1 MLNED
6 NNQKCLYLMSSNAS
20 EEYILDTLE
29 TLALPSDAV
38 HHFRYQLK
46 WIDKNLKNE
55 LRIKGEEKN
64 SLFED
69 MQVIVSYLYQ
79 SYNENKTD
87 KEKWK
92 WNEIFPL
99 RTGILM
105 DAYKTGNEDDVDVAH
120 FYFKIKNYFYYK
132 NQDFTEIMKKNAEQ
146 NFGKDYAF
154 LNFHFY
160 EKYVANKKDNKSALH
175 KICQSNI
182 FEKFITAKD
191 NVEHH
196 PLSYF
201 IDNLKDADGNVVI
214 PQYNPN
220 CNKSFYELE
229 EGDCYY
235 LNLATYYPKEPKKF
249 RIELKFDKK
258 IISIPSNKLKI
269 KSRYNEES
277 FMFVS
282 SALEKDVLTFVRIK
296 TEIEENMKNNHMLK
310 LLKLDIT
317 LPIEIKRKKR
327 YRWIDAISEIGFGIG
342 TGLIA
347 FSAILGDK
355 WKVSYWWIVI
365 LFYVVWIVCKIKIK
379 LWRG

>member
-29 TLALPSDAV
+29 TLALPSGIV
-38 HHFRYQLK
+38 HHFRYELK
-46 WIDKNLKNE
+46 WIDNNLKSK
-55 LRIKGEEKN
+55 LRRKGEKKN
-64 SLFED
+64 SVFKD
-69 MQVIVSYLYQ
+69 MHVIVSYLYQ
-79 SYNENKTD
+79 SVNKTY
-87 KEKWK
+87 KNNWK
-92 WNEIFPL
+92 WHKIYPL
-99 RTGILM
+99 RTGVLM

-132 NQDFTEIMKKNAEQ
+132 NQNFTEIMKKNAEQ

-154 LNFHFY
+154 LNFPFY
-160 EKYVANKKDNKSALH
+160 EKYVANKEDNKSAIH

-182 FEKFITAKD
+182 IENFILAKKKKKCY
-191 NVEHH
+191 
-196 PLSYF
+196 PLFYF
-201 IDNLKDADGNVVI
+201 IDNLKDVNGNVI
-214 PQYNPN
+214 EPKYKPN
-220 CNKSFYELE
+220 CNKSFYKLE
-229 EGDCYY
+229 EGESYFLD
-235 LNLATYYPKEPKKF
+235 LGTYYPKEPIKF
-249 RIELKFDKK
+249 RIKLAGDQKA
-258 IISIPSNKLKI
+258 ISISSNELEV

-277 FMFVS
+277 FMFTS
-282 SALEKDVLTFVRIK
+282 LILEKDILTFIKIK

-310 LLKLDIT
+310 ILNLDIA

-347 FSAILGDK
+347 LSAVLGDK

-365 LFYVVWIVCKIKIK
+365 LFYLVWIVCKIKIK